1 VVKNLTQQMI
11 IKRLAAAGFDGEFDV
26 AALSGYIDLLIKWN
40 RKINLTSLDVDPI
53 TESAID
59 RLIVEPVLAAALL
72 DENGISIIDLGT
84 GGGSPAI
91 PFRIQQPSSSMRMV
105 ESRSRKCAFLREA
118 IRHIG
123 LNSTSV
129 EESRFELLKNQVH
142 LKSSAELITLR
153 AVRLDDE
160 LVELICWLLV
170 PGGRVFRFANKNDTA
185 MPTGLRIDS
194 SHALIPLLDSELQI
208 LSFVD

>member
-1 VVKNLTQQMI
+1 MVKNLTQQMI

>member
-1 VVKNLTQQMI
+1 MVNNLTQQMI
-11 IKRLAAAGFDGEFDV
+11 TERLASAGFDGEFDV
-26 AALSGYIDLLIKWN
+26 VALSGYVDLLVKWN
-40 RKINLTSLDVDPI
+40 RKINLTSLDVEPL
-53 TESAID
+53 TALAID
-59 RLIVEPVLAAALL
+59 RLIVEPVLASALL
-72 DENGISIIDLGT
+72 DEHGISIIDLGT

-91 PFRIQQPSSSMRMV
+91 PFKIQQSSSSLRMI

-129 EESRFELLKNQVH
+129 EESRFELLKSQVH
-142 LKSSAELITLR
+142 LKSSADLITLR

-160 LVELICWLLV
+160 LVGLICWLLV

-185 MPTGLRIDS
+185 MPTSLRIDS
-194 SHALIPLLDSELQI
+194 SHALIPLSDSELQI
-208 LSFVD
+208 LSFID

>member
-1 VVKNLTQQMI
+1 MI

>member
-1 VVKNLTQQMI
+1 MVKNLTQQMI

-26 AALSGYIDLLIKWN
+26 AALSGYIDLLIRWN